1 MREGGRV
8 DAWSVKK
15 VAAVVLLIIAV
26 NVVPRVVGVPAIDL
40 PAIDLPDVPD
50 WLRHLN
56 LAKNVIIGALIAL
69 AILGAVLKQRDRT

>member
-1 MREGGRV
+1 VRAAGRA
-8 DAWSVKK
+8 DPWGVKN
-15 VAAVVLLIIAV
+15 VAAVVLLIVAV

-40 PAIDLPDVPD
+40 TSIDLPDVPD

-69 AILGAVLKQRDRT
+69 AVLGAVLKSRDH

>member
-1 MREGGRV
+1 MCAAV
-8 DAWSVKK
+8 PADAQGVKK

-26 NVVPRVVGVPAIDL
+26 NLVPRVVGVPAFDF
-40 PAIDLPDVPD
+40 PSFDVPD

-69 AILGAVLKQRDRT
+69 AVLGAVLKSRDH